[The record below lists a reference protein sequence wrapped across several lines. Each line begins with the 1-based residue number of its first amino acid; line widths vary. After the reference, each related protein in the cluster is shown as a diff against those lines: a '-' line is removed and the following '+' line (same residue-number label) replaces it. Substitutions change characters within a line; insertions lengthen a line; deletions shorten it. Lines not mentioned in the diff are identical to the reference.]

1 MMKPSGKAQT
11 NKSGKRGVKGQDR
24 VYDTDLFLLEE
35 TDETGKRVRAGK
47 IRMTHEVNNI
57 ITKQA
62 KELKTSKSALV
73 RLILESYVKFYEE
86 SRAIGGP
93 KFFEPE
99 KMVEDWINERSDMVS
114 WLNNIK
120 AKNIIIQDESKS
132 PEVKMLSMQN
142 VVLANMI
149 NLIHKNII

>member
-1 MMKPSGKAQT
+1 MKPLGKAQT

-24 VYDTDLFLLEE
+24 VNDTDLFLLEE
-35 TDETGKRVRAGK
+35 TDETGKKVRAGK

-86 SRAIGGP
+86 FG
-93 KFFEPE
+93 
-99 KMVEDWINERSDMVS
+99 
-114 WLNNIK
+114 LNGK
-120 AKNIIIQDESKS
+120 AHG
-132 PEVKMLSMQN
+132 EV
-142 VVLANMI
+142 VVVGKTGL
-149 NLIHKNII
+149 